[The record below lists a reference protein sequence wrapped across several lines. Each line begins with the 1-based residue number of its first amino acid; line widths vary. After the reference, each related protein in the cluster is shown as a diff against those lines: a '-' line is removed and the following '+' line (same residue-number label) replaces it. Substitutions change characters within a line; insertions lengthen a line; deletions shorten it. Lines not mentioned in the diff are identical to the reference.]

1 MHEPLNFTTATF
13 TLLLSLL
20 FGHSLPPSYH
30 RSRDFCLPTLVWQ
43 VCTGSAVWT
52 KTKTTKKERRKRRRD
67 GGNWTLPR
75 RQPRPPRARGTSVG
89 GVSHLA
95 IAHTSTATG
104 GRNLVR
110 LPLPRHQPEQVNAN
124 TTLTDGLLP
133 NLQSLFVN
141 GQTHALS
148 LARS

>member
-52 KTKTTKKERRKRRRD
+52 LNSQRRRRRKEGRGDATAVTGHRRGGSRD
-67 GGNWTLPR
+67 RHARSVRLSEGL
-75 RQPRPPRARGTSVG
+75 PPRDCTHFEGD
-89 GVSHLA
+89 
-95 IAHTSTATG
+95 
-104 GRNLVR
+104 GREKSCPPPSPSPPTR
-110 LPLPRHQPEQVNAN
+110 AGERQYH
-124 TTLTDGLLP
+124 TDGR
-133 NLQSLFVN
+133 
-141 GQTHALS
+141 TA
-148 LARS
+148 A